1 METLTFEFPA
11 GAPARGRA
19 LAGCV
24 GSGDLEV
31 LLEPAAGGAEHPGGD
46 LGKRQR
52 PALATTLR
60 AGLRGVHGA
69 GRVDPHPRFRRHSRG
84 GPPAPEQALEEAGH
98 D

>member
-31 LLEPAAGGAEHPGGD
+31 LLEPGRRRRAEHPGGD

-69 GRVDPHPRFRRHSRG
+69 GRVDPHPRFRRHSRVVRLRL
-84 GPPAPEQALEEAGH
+84 EQALESWP
-98 D
+98 

>member
-31 LLEPAAGGAEHPGGD
+31 LLEPAAGGALSIQVVTSVNGSGP
-46 LGKRQR
+46 RWQQ
-52 PALATTLR
+52 LR

-84 GPPAPEQALEEAGH
+84 GPPAPGAGTGGGWP
-98 D
+98 